1 MSAASSSARI
11 LINQLKK
18 MQKEPVEGFTVE
30 LIDESDV
37 YKWRYYIKG
46 PTDTPYENGI
56 YQGTIDFPEDY
67 PFSPPTLTFTSEF
80 WHPNVYTDGK
90 VCISIL
96 HPPGEDEMSGERP
109 EERWNPTQTPE
120 TILLSVISML
130 SDPNFS
136 SPANVDASRKKAN
149 QELPP
154 GFTMPEPFKFKPE
167 PSTPLNADDED
178 FEFEI
183 DEDDDIDLDEDVGD
197 LDEEVI
203 AEDEE

>member
-80 WHPNVYTDGK
+80 WHPNVYTGMCRMILNHLIINMDVFHHLFFIITTDGK
-90 VCISIL
+90 VCI
-96 HPPGEDEMSGERP
+96 RF
-109 EERWNPTQTPE
+109 
-120 TILLSVISML
+120 V
-130 SDPNFS
+130 
-136 SPANVDASRKKAN
+136 
-149 QELPP
+149 
-154 GFTMPEPFKFKPE
+154 
-167 PSTPLNADDED
+167 
-178 FEFEI
+178 
-183 DEDDDIDLDEDVGD
+183 
-197 LDEEVI
+197 
-203 AEDEE
+203 